1 MDKKQEP
8 FRQLGER
15 LKTIRQRLQ
24 ESVSD
29 VSGAVEIDEVTLE
42 RIERGLER
50 PSEDILM
57 LLITHFGM
65 REDEATG
72 LWHLAGYVPDRQH
85 DIDTN
90 PEELVSGKGGTA
102 ILVVA
107 PDPRVMYSD
116 GVQVQANKHG
126 VVISFT
132 QNIGVISPLTT
143 TRVGMSRE
151 QAANVI
157 QALQDALNHSDRP
170 LQLPEG
176 TQAKRED
183 QRKRK

>member
-1 MDKKQEP
+1 
-8 FRQLGER
+8 
-15 LKTIRQRLQ
+15 
-24 ESVSD
+24 
-29 VSGAVEIDEVTLE
+29 
-42 RIERGLER
+42 
-50 PSEDILM
+50 M

-72 LWHLAGYVPDRQH
+72 LWHLAGYTPDRSH
-85 DIDTN
+85 DGEAT
-90 PEELVSGKGGTA
+90 PEDMVSGKAGTA

-107 PDPRVMYSD
+107 PDPRVMYTD

-126 VVISFT
+126 VVIAFT

-151 QAANVI
+151 QAATVI

-170 LQLPEG
+170 LQLPEN
-176 TQAKRED
+176 TATNHEE